1 MLTPE
6 FDAFAHEKVL
16 YLTTI
21 GRKTGKPR
29 TIEIWFVMSQQH
41 IYILAERG
49 LRAQWVRN
57 LQADPNVT
65 VQIGQRR
72 LSARGRIL
80 DDARDHQEWQ
90 AVAELSRRK
99 YGWGEGLP
107 VAFDARPEEGLE
119 HDQRHGP
126 TPRAHPPV
134 A

>member
-29 TIEIWFVMSQQH
+29 TIEIWFITSQQR
-41 IYILAERG
+41 IYLLAERG

-57 LQADPNVT
+57 IQANPDVT

-107 VAFDARPEEGLE
+107 VAFDAGPEEGLE

-126 TPRAHPPV
+126 TSRAHPR
-134 A
+134 